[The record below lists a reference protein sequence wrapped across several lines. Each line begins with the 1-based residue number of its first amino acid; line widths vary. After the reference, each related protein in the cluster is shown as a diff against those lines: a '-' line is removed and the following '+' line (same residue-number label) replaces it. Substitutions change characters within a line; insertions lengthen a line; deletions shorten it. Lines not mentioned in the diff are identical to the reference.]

1 MLVRVKESLVENF
14 YGFYGQQR
22 RYPGDEFELI
32 ERKDEEGKVLS
43 SIAEQFTD
51 KWMEKIGDTPKRK
64 RRSREEIDADN
75 AKDELS

>member
-14 YGFYGQQR
+14 YGFYGVKR
-22 RYPGDEFELI
+22 RYPGDEFELV
-32 ERKDEEGKVLS
+32 ERKNAKGKAVS
-43 SIAEQFTD
+43 TESQFSD
-51 KWMEKIGDTPKRK
+51 KWMEKMEDTPKRK